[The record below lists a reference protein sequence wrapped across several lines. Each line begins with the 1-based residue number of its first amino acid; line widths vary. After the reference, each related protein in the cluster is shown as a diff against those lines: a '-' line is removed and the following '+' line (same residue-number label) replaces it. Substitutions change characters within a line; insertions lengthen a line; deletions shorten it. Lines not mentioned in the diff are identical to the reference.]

1 MTNEMFNMLLNY
13 KGRLNRKIFI
23 YFYLF
28 NIFMFSLLL
37 EISNSI
43 ASNVDELAGFILFR
57 AILVAMAAC
66 NILLIIQRLND
77 LNKNKK
83 ILALL
88 GLLLLIPAVGFYY
101 LGQQTIV
108 LALFIL
114 LAIYSV
120 YIFILTFFIKGTV
133 GENKYGKDSLE
144 EHNQKDFKFS
154 TLFMCIVVFIVA
166 QFVVTD
172 NKKGFVN
179 ADKSLKIENVLDEE
193 TKI

>member
-37 EISNSI
+37 EVSNSI

-114 LAIYSV
+114 LVIYSV

-166 QFVVTD
+166 QFLVTD